1 MLKAQ
6 EAGRDGQARQIES
19 TFTPP
24 SFADPHHQGAAHLV
38 HDRTRAEQ

>member
-6 EAGRDGQARQIES
+6 EAGRDGQAKLIES

-24 SFADPHHQGAAHLV
+24 TFAVEVDPTAQHQV
-38 HDRTRAEQ
+38 HDRSHL